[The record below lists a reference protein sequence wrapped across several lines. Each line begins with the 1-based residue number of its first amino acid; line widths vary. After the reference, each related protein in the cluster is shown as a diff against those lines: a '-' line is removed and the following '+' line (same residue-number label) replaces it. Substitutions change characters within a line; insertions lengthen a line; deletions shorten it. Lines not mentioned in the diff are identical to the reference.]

1 MIGQLNRTTKRLT
14 CWAICLTFASVLTS
28 DGFALDRIR
37 DRNGVTTGKI
47 TKMSALAVTIR
58 KGGTDLKKPVEDIV
72 SITFDDEPEDLAPAR
87 RSANNGRYEDALER
101 LAKIARSDVDR
112 KEVQQEIDFLSMF
125 CKVQLALSGQ
135 GSLDQ
140 AESQVASFLS
150 KHSKSY
156 HVPEAI
162 ELRGTALLANGDYN
176 GARQMFT
183 KLGKAPAPYFKARSA
198 LLTGRSLQ
206 AEGKHQQAAASFDAA
221 IKAAESNAAAK
232 SQLLEATLLNA
243 VSQAALGQLE
253 AATEAIKQIVKQA
266 ETQDRQLLAQAY
278 NALGDCYLQAKE
290 SKAAMLAFLHVDI
303 LFSTET
309 SEHARALYELSKLW
323 EELGKTERARDAG
336 QRLQENYPGSRWAS
350 R

>member
-1 MIGQLNRTTKRLT
+1 MIGNLDRTTIRFTFAALCLT
-14 CWAICLTFASVLTS
+14 CLCSAANDAL
-28 DGFALDRIR
+28 ALDRIR

-58 KGGTDLKKPVEDIV
+58 KGGTDIKKPVEDIV
-72 SITFDDEPEDLAPAR
+72 SITFDDEPEDLSPAR
-87 RSANNGRYEDALER
+87 RSANSGRYENALER
-101 LAKIARSDVDR
+101 LAKIDRGDVDR
-112 KEVQQEIDFLSMF
+112 KEVQQEIDFLSMY

-140 AESQVASFLS
+140 AESDAASFLS

-162 ELRGTALLANGDYN
+162 ELRGTTLLASGDYS

-198 LLTGRSLQ
+198 LLTGRTLQ
-206 AEGKHQQAAASFDAA
+206 AEGKHQQAVDSFDAA
-221 IKAAESNAAAK
+221 IQAAEGNAAAK
-232 SQLLEATLLNA
+232 SQVVEATLLNA
-243 VSQAALGQLE
+243 VSQAALGQLD
-253 AATEAIKQIVKQA
+253 ASTEAIKQIVIQA
-266 ETQDRQLLAQAY
+266 DTDNRQLLAQAY
-278 NALGDCYLQAKE
+278 NALGDCYLQAKQP
-290 SKAAMLAFLHVDI
+290 KAAKLAFLHVDL

-309 SEHARALYELSKLW
+309 TEHARALYELSKLW

-336 QRLQENYPGSRWAS
+336 QRLKENYPGSRWAN